1 MKESYEEDGA
11 HHFGLQRKDDR
22 GNKVDLS
29 VRVERQHP
37 ARVAHQ
43 LIEARQLPAPAKGIS
58 AGVPVHYQNESTP
71 TKPVLGV

>member
-29 VRVERQHP
+29 VRVERQAGQLFQEVSTPPSTP
-37 ARVAHQ
+37 AR
-43 LIEARQLPAPAKGIS
+43 E
-58 AGVPVHYQNESTP
+58 
-71 TKPVLGV
+71 